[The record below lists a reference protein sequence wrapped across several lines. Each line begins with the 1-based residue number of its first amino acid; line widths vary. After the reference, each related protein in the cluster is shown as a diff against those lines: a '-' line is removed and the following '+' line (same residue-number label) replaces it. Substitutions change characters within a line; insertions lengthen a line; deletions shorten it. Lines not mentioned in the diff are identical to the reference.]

1 MSKENPIVKS
11 DLWRLGKRRI
21 RFFNFERRGTMS
33 QLQGII
39 TRLKSLQETAASG
52 EPAQRFF
59 EVNGE
64 RKCQVTYH
72 PKTETYE
79 LEVYNEKEKP
89 KKYQFDN
96 IDMITI
102 EIFDLIQ

>member
-1 MSKENPIVKS
+1 
-11 DLWRLGKRRI
+11 
-21 RFFNFERRGTMS
+21 MS

-39 TRLKSLQETAASG
+39 TRLKSLQEQGSG
-52 EPAQRFF
+52 GESTQRFF

-72 PKTETYE
+72 PKTETFE
-79 LEVYNEKEKP
+79 LEVYNDKDKP
-89 KKYQFDN
+89 KRYQFDN

>member
-1 MSKENPIVKS
+1 LVFVLKGE
-11 DLWRLGKRRI
+11 GA
-21 RFFNFERRGTMS
+21 MS
-33 QLQGII
+33 QLQGIV
-39 TRLKSLQETAASG
+39 TRLKNLQEQSNGG

-79 LEVYNEKEKP
+79 LEIYNDKEKP

>member
-1 MSKENPIVKS
+1 
-11 DLWRLGKRRI
+11 
-21 RFFNFERRGTMS
+21 MS

-39 TRLKSLQETAASG
+39 TRLKSLQEQGSG
-52 EPAQRFF
+52 GESPQRFF

-72 PKTETYE
+72 PKTETFE
-79 LEVYNEKEKP
+79 LEVYQEKEKP
-89 KKYQFDN
+89 KRYQFDN

>member
-1 MSKENPIVKS
+1 
-11 DLWRLGKRRI
+11 
-21 RFFNFERRGTMS
+21 MS
-33 QLQGII
+33 QLQGIL
-39 TRLKSLQETAASG
+39 TRLKNLQDQANGG

-64 RKCQVTYH
+64 RKCQVTYN
-72 PKTETYE
+72 PKTATYE

-89 KKYQFDN
+89 KRYQFDN
-96 IDMITI
+96 VDMIAI

>member
-1 MSKENPIVKS
+1 MKILKIIHWDRNMPEVKPM
-11 DLWRLGKRRI
+11 GI
-21 RFFNFERRGTMS
+21 RFLFERRESMS

-39 TRLKSLQETAASG
+39 TRLKNLQEQSTVS
-52 EPAQRFF
+52 EPAQRYF

-64 RKCQVTYH
+64 RKCQVTFH
-72 PKTETYE
+72 PKTETFE
-79 LEVYNEKEKP
+79 LEVYSDKEKP
-89 KKYQFDN
+89 KRYQFDN

>member
-1 MSKENPIVKS
+1 MLIEKPTSSV
-11 DLWRLGKRRI
+11 W
-21 RFFNFERRGTMS
+21 FERRESMS
-33 QLQGII
+33 QLQGIL
-39 TRLKSLQETAASG
+39 TRLKNLQEQSNGG
-52 EPAQRFF
+52 ESSQRYF

-64 RKCQVTYH
+64 RKCQVTFH
-72 PKTETYE
+72 PKTETFE

-89 KKYQFDN
+89 KRYQFDN

>member
-1 MSKENPIVKS
+1 
-11 DLWRLGKRRI
+11 
-21 RFFNFERRGTMS
+21 MS
-33 QLQGII
+33 QLQGIL
-39 TRLKSLQETAASG
+39 TRLKNLQEQANGG

-64 RKCQVTYH
+64 RKCQVTYN
-72 PKTETYE
+72 PKTATYE

-89 KKYQFDN
+89 KRYQFDN
-96 IDMITI
+96 VDMIAI

>member
-1 MSKENPIVKS
+1 MLPIGTEFPIS
-11 DLWRLGKRRI
+11 FIYNGGIYLIW
-21 RFFNFERRGTMS
+21 FCFERRGSMS
-33 QLQGII
+33 QLQGIL
-39 TRLKSLQETAASG
+39 TRLKNLQEQSSSG

-79 LEVYNEKEKP
+79 LEVYNDKEKP
-89 KKYQFDN
+89 KRYQFDN
-96 IDMITI
+96 MDMITI

>member
-1 MSKENPIVKS
+1 V
-11 DLWRLGKRRI
+11 
-21 RFFNFERRGTMS
+21 S
-33 QLQGII
+33 QLQGIL
-39 TRLKSLQETAASG
+39 TRLKNLQDQANGG

-64 RKCQVTYH
+64 RKCQVTYN
-72 PKTETYE
+72 PKTATYE

-89 KKYQFDN
+89 KRYQFDN
-96 IDMITI
+96 VDMIAI

>member
-1 MSKENPIVKS
+1 
-11 DLWRLGKRRI
+11 
-21 RFFNFERRGTMS
+21 MS

-39 TRLKSLQETAASG
+39 TRLKNLQEQSKDG
-52 EPAQRFF
+52 EPMQRFF

-64 RKCQVTYH
+64 RKCQVTYQ
-72 PKTETYE
+72 PKNEMFE
-79 LEVYNEKEKP
+79 LEVYHDKEKP
-89 KKYQFDN
+89 KRYQFDN

>member
-11 DLWRLGKRRI
+11 DLWRLRKRRY
-21 RFFNFERRGTMS
+21 RFFNFERRGNMS

-39 TRLKSLQETAASG
+39 SRLKSLQETAASG

>member
-1 MSKENPIVKS
+1 MSNENHNSINLLCLKG
-11 DLWRLGKRRI
+11 DKH
-21 RFFNFERRGTMS
+21 MS
-33 QLQGII
+33 QLQGIL
-39 TRLKSLQETAASG
+39 TRLKNLQEQSNSG
-52 EPAQRFF
+52 EPAQRYF

-64 RKCQVTYH
+64 RKCQVTFH
-72 PKTETYE
+72 PKTETFE

-89 KKYQFDN
+89 KRYQFDN

>member
-1 MSKENPIVKS
+1 MY
-11 DLWRLGKRRI
+11 DYG
-21 RFFNFERRGTMS
+21 FCFERRESMS
-33 QLQGII
+33 QLQGIL
-39 TRLKSLQETAASG
+39 TRLKSLQEQSTGG
-52 EPAQRFF
+52 EPMQRFF

-72 PKTETYE
+72 PKNETFE
-79 LEVYNEKEKP
+79 LEVYNDKEKP
-89 KKYQFDN
+89 KRYQFDN